1 MNFLVSF
8 FFGAGVAAF
17 TYSKLGRRIGYGNQ
31 KDVWLIVGVAFV
43 LSLIFFYTL
52 MTFVLHI
59 H

>member
-17 TYSKLGRRIGYGNQ
+17 VYSKLGRRIGYGNQ

-43 LSLIFFYTL
+43 LSLVFLYTL
-52 MTFVLHI
+52 MTFVLNI